1 VTAVCAFAMYRIVR
15 SPFGKVIQVIRDNP
29 VRAAAIGVDVRL
41 LSRAYHSTIKVFDA
55 QFF

>member
-1 VTAVCAFAMYRIVR
+1 MYRIVR